1 MTVLS
6 LLTALALSA
15 PAAPVSVTPGNR
27 VASVFLSQ
35 DFLNEELAAH
45 AKSDLVKEL
54 KIELD
59 PPSGSFFLRGVLQV
73 PIEELRAVNLDPKLG
88 AFRFQLAVK
97 PETTRQG
104 HLILEFPLNETF
116 FYPKDS
122 TDPEHDRVI
131 VPVQMLSLALASA
144 RGYLAALS
152 GDFSGFDRRTVKLRA
167 LIKGLDLA
175 IKAEKNADAL
185 DELKTQRDA
194 LRIQLEAVPVERKQ
208 LQAVSKEVS
217 GMLGFTGEKELN
229 LNDELGARK
238 NALILKIKLS
248 QFVPYLSGVE
258 LSGIRVLRDKK
269 DGHGENFL
277 AVDVDAQLAV
287 PLPPPAVST
296 PTARAGLRN
305 APSLIVRLNQSLFES
320 AAVLAAEKKDLGPK
334 IRNFEVR
341 LQEDGLHVSGEWKT
355 PLLVHVPF
363 DTVVDV
369 ASTGPDSFDFKVR
382 ELEVADIEL
391 EALSGF
397 VLESL
402 KNRLAQSMKGVCAF
416 TYVGEEKD
424 RSRALHVV
432 VDPKALLP
440 AVPGMHLIDV
450 DIRDR
455 EFLLK
460 LGRL

>member
-1 MTVLS
+1 MTAAS
-6 LLTALALSA
+6 LLLALSLA
-15 PAAPVSVTPGNR
+15 AAAAPVSVTPGNR
-27 VASVFLSQ
+27 VASLYLSQ
-35 DFLNEELAAH
+35 DFINEQLTAH
-45 AKSDLVKEL
+45 AKSDVVKEL

-73 PIEELRAVNLDPKLG
+73 PVEELRAVNLDPKLG
-88 AFRFQLAVK
+88 AFRFQVAVK
-97 PETTRQG
+97 PETTREG
-104 HLILEFPLNETF
+104 HLILEFPLDETY

-122 TDPEHDRVI
+122 DDPKHERVI
-131 VPVQMLSLALASA
+131 VPVQMLSLGLASA

-152 GDFSGFDRRTVKLRA
+152 GDFTGFDRRTAKLQA
-167 LIKGLDLA
+167 LIRGLDFA
-175 IKAEKNADAL
+175 IKTEKDPEAL

-194 LRIQLEAVPVERKQ
+194 YRIQLEAVPIERKQ
-208 LQAVSKEVS
+208 LQTVSKEVA

-229 LNDELGARK
+229 LNEELGARK

-269 DGHGENFL
+269 DGRGENFL
-277 AVDVDAQLAV
+277 AIDLDAQLAV
-287 PLPPPAVST
+287 PLPPPTVST
-296 PTARAGLRN
+296 PTARPGLKN

-320 AAVLAAEKKDLGPK
+320 AAVLAAERKDMGPK

-341 LQEDGLHVSGEWKT
+341 LQEDGLHVAGEWKT
-355 PLLVHVPF
+355 PLLIHVPF

-369 ASTGPDSFDFKVR
+369 ASTGVDAFDFKVR
-382 ELEVADIEL
+382 DLEVADIEL

-402 KNRLAQSMKGVCAF
+402 KKRLDQSMKGVCTF

-440 AVPGMHLIDV
+440 AVPGMHLVDV

-460 LGRL
+460 LGRP